1 MKPVLFCFTLL
12 ASSLVPCAAQTGHAP
27 IQAHSSRRPSVTQV
41 TRLYQATAPKTPAV
55 RPVSGG
61 PFSDVPKDHW
71 AAAAVETL
79 RQRGIVVG
87 YPPSK

>member
-1 MKPVLFCFTLL
+1 MKKLL
-12 ASSLVPCAAQTGHAP
+12 ICLPLLLVVCLSPCAAQTKNSP
-27 IQAHSSRRPSVTQV
+27 IRLHSSTRRTVLLTS
-41 TRLYQATAPKTPAV
+41 APKSKVV
-55 RPVSGG
+55 RPVVTGG
-61 PFSDVPKDHW
+61 PFPDVPKDHW

>member
-1 MKPVLFCFTLL
+1 MKNPIFCLALL
-12 ASSLVPCAAQTGHAP
+12 SVCLLPCAAQTKNSPARLHA
-27 IQAHSSRRPSVTQV
+27 SLRRTALHTS
-41 TRLYQATAPKTPAV
+41 APKPKV
-55 RPVSGG
+55 LRPVTGG
-61 PFSDVPKDHW
+61 PFPDVPKDHW

>member
-1 MKPVLFCFTLL
+1 MKKLL
-12 ASSLVPCAAQTGHAP
+12 LLLSLLLICLSPCTAQTKNSLP
-27 IQAHSSRRPSVTQV
+27 RRQSSPRQAALHT
-41 TRLYQATAPKTPAV
+41 
-55 RPVSGG
+55 PVSQPKALRPAAGG

>member
-1 MKPVLFCFTLL
+1 MKKFVLCLSLL
-12 ASSLVPCAAQTGHAP
+12 FVCLPLCAAQTK
-27 IQAHSSRRPSVTQV
+27 SSP
-41 TRLYQATAPKTPAV
+41 TRLHFSPRRTALHTPVPKPKAL
-55 RPVSGG
+55 RPVVSSG

-87 YPPSK
+87 YPASR

>member
-1 MKPVLFCFTLL
+1 MNKFLLCFSLLFVCLL
-12 ASSLVPCAAQTGHAP
+12 PCAAQTKNSPARLHLSP
-27 IQAHSSRRPSVTQV
+27 RRTAVHT
-41 TRLYQATAPKTPAV
+41 ATPKPEVV
-55 RPVSGG
+55 RPVVTGG
-61 PFSDVPKDHW
+61 PFPDVPKDHW